1 MKTLLLSIFLFIS
14 VYVNASYIITIYGSN
29 NCGYTLDLK
38 NKLSQENIPFTYC
51 DVNESSCYFE
61 FFSFVK
67 DNRLDTNNY
76 VNLPVVKIIVNG
88 VSYGLVRPLLSI
100 IKMMVGITYVQ
111 LLSMPVDDVMSII
124 GARTIEVFN
133 TSGIRM
139 LYVHKNEINIH
150 SLSSGMYI
158 LRINKRTTYKFV
170 KY

>member
-1 MKTLLLSIFLFIS
+1 MKILLLSILLFTIS
-14 VYVNASYIITIYGSN
+14 LYSYSYTIVIYGSN
-29 NCGYTLDLK
+29 NCGYTSALKADLTK
-38 NKLSQENIPFTYC
+38 ENIQFTYC
-51 DVNESSCYFE
+51 DVNESSCYSE

-88 VSYGLVRPLLSI
+88 VSYGLVRPLLST

-111 LLSMPVDDVMSII
+111 MLPMPVDDVMGII

-133 TSGIRM
+133 TSGVRM
-139 LYVHKNEINIH
+139 LYVHDNEINIH